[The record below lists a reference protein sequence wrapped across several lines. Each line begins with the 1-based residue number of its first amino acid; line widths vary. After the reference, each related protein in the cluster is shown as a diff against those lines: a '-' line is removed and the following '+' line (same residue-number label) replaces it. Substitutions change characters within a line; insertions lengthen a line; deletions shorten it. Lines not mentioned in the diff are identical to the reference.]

1 MEHPLPN
8 QSPEG
13 SSLFDGKLSTRN
25 HRWNLLDA
33 SSRDVTYL
41 KQRHNL
47 PDLIARLL
55 AQRNVSVDEAP
66 GFLSPTLKDLMP
78 DPFHLK
84 DMEKAVQRTLQAI
97 EQKQNIVIFGDYDV
111 DGATASAVIKRFFD
125 DLGAP
130 SSIYIPDRALEG
142 YGINQQAL
150 ETLKAEGYCLVITV
164 DCGTTSF
171 DALTWATAN
180 AMDVIVLDHHMS
192 EETLPPAYA
201 LVNPN
206 RRDETS
212 PYTYLCAAGLAF
224 LFVAAI
230 QKRLKETGFT
240 QQLPDL
246 RGYLDLVALGTVCD
260 MVPLVGLN
268 RAYVKQGLKVLH
280 KQTNTGLKTLMQIA
294 EVAERPSAYHLGF
307 LLGPRI
313 NAGGRIGQSNLG
325 ATLLST
331 KDTYHA
337 QTIAETLHQ
346 LNKERQ
352 LMEAQMIEEAMA
364 QVEDNNLHQQSVICV
379 ASNTWHMGI
388 VGIVAGR
395 IKERYNKPCFV
406 IAIDEQGVG
415 KGSGRSVAGVNL
427 GALAH
432 TARSAGILVN
442 GGGHAMAAGITV
454 DASKIDTFREFLFDN
469 ISSKTES
476 DILDVHGSLTI
487 SGASLDLIDSM
498 EQLAPFGS
506 SNPTP
511 LFVIPHVRIA
521 YANVVGTNHVKCT
534 LESEDGKKLAA
545 MAFQALETEV
555 GQCLLSGERR
565 GLYHVV
571 GTLNANQWQGRVTPQ
586 FIIKDIMET

>member
-1 MEHPLPN
+1 MEQPLPN
-8 QSPEG
+8 PPSER
-13 SSLFDGKLSTRN
+13 SLLFGDKLSSRN

-55 AQRNVSVDEAP
+55 AQRNISVDEAP

-78 DPFHLK
+78 DPFHFK
-84 DMEKAVQRTLQAI
+84 DMEKAVQRALRAI

-111 DGATASAVIKRFFD
+111 DGATASALIKRFFD
-125 DLGAP
+125 DLGIP

-142 YGINQQAL
+142 YGINQKAL
-150 ETLKAEGYCLVITV
+150 ETLKTEGYGLCITV

-171 DALTWATAN
+171 DALHWAATN

-224 LFVAAI
+224 LFVVGL
-230 QKRLKETGFT
+230 QKKLKETGLI
-240 QQLPDL
+240 QHLPDL

-280 KQTNTGLKTLMQIA
+280 KQTNNGLKTLMQIA

-307 LLGPRI
+307 ILGPRI

-331 KDTYHA
+331 KDTHHA
-337 QTIAETLHQ
+337 HSIAETLHH

-364 QVEDNNLHQQSVICV
+364 QVEDNHLHQDAAICV
-379 ASNTWHMGI
+379 ASNNWHMGI

-406 IAIDEQGVG
+406 IAIDDQGMG

-432 TARSAGILVN
+432 SARSAGILIN

-454 DASKIDTFREFLFDN
+454 DASKIEPFREFLLSN
-469 ISSKTES
+469 IALGDEGN
-476 DILDVHGSLTI
+476 ILDIHGSLTI
-487 SGASLDLIDSM
+487 SGASLDLIASM

-511 LFVIPHVRIA
+511 LFMIPHVRIA
-521 YANVVGTNHVKCT
+521 YASVVGNSHVRCM
-534 LESEDGKKLAA
+534 LESEDGKKMAA
-545 MAFQALETEV
+545 MAFQAQETEV
-555 GQCLLSGERR
+555 GRCLLSAERR
-565 GLYHVV
+565 TLYHVV
-571 GTLNANQWQGRVTPQ
+571 GTLNANQWQGRISPQ
-586 FIIKDIMET
+586 FIIKDIMAA